1 MATYMKYGYSYGPR
15 VVVTARV
22 ADTGTID
29 DGDIVVLDAVGGAA
43 GAGYIKKWGAVSD
56 PIVGVA
62 LEKVEQKPNADG
74 DASIQIVLAMP
85 GSVFVYPAQG
95 ITPGHCF
102 QTCDINGPQSV
113 NVAADTYKNAWVVE
127 IDEEMGLAYVMLKGP
142 FSENDAG
149 SDIDY
154 GTAGA

>member
-22 ADTGTID
+22 SDTGTID

-43 GAGYIKKWGAVSD
+43 GAGYIKKWSTVSD
-56 PIVGVA
+56 PVVGVA
-62 LEKVEQKPNADG
+62 LERVDPKPDADG

-85 GSVFVYPAQG
+85 GSVFVYPAQ
-95 ITPGHCF
+95 TVAQGHCF
-102 QTCDINGPQSV
+102 QTCDINGAQSV
-113 NVAADTYKNAWVVE
+113 NVAADTYKNAWIVE
-127 IDEEMGLAYVMLKGP
+127 VDEEMGLAYVMLKGP
-142 FSENDAG
+142 FSESDTG

-154 GTAGA
+154 GAAGA